1 MKTLN
6 KTCNI
11 LRSKPFYPYSILGF
25 GDFHNVLPPNGP
37 NDHNGQGSTLFAR
50 CLEPIH
56 ESFPSGPEHIPVA
69 EDNNKVLA
77 LETQKLEVEEEK
89 RRIDLPK
96 RVLSTHGGLILPQ
109 QGEW

>member
-1 MKTLN
+1 
-6 KTCNI
+6 
-11 LRSKPFYPYSILGF
+11 
-25 GDFHNVLPPNGP
+25 
-37 NDHNGQGSTLFAR
+37 
-50 CLEPIH
+50 
-56 ESFPSGPEHIPVA
+56 VA